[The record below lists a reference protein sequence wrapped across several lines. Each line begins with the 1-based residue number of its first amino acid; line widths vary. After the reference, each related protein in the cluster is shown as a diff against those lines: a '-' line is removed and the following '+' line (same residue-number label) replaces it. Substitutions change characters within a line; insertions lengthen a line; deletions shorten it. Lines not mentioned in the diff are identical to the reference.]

1 MTKLNKVQK
10 LHLHKLLVQRKW
22 PTQILPSIKCRAH
35 PRPVINE
42 AKRPWTLVAFQDAS
56 STILVAEEASSTL
69 LPVAFECAEGAGVR
83 YVAVLEAF
91 SILLHLLFDCVEG
104 TGGCFSAL

>member
-1 MTKLNKVQK
+1 M
-10 LHLHKLLVQRKW
+10 
-22 PTQILPSIKCRAH
+22 
-35 PRPVINE
+35 
-42 AKRPWTLVAFQDAS
+42 
-56 STILVAEEASSTL
+56 AEEASSTL